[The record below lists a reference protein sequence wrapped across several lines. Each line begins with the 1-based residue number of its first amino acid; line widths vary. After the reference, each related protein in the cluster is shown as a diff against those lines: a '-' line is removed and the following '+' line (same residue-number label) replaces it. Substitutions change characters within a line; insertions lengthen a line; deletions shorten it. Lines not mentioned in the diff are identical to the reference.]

1 MIRFLIVL
9 FCVFSSVATA
19 QVPEKWFVAALARSD
34 GFAIALSEA
43 QNAKIRLQRL
53 KTDPLATK
61 PLLLEASSGLEL
73 AEARVITARLEV
85 RRGLNL
91 DVFAWNSAL
100 NTLRLASVRFD
111 FADASAKAAAAR
123 FKTGAITSVEFN
135 RAEADVR
142 AAQTEVSSAQAE
154 SLAAT
159 QVLKDRL
166 GFTPDTKVLGDAT
179 PRPTRQVLERNLEFN
194 VRVLEAKG
202 ILARA
207 KLDFE
212 IKDNEFSALVEINEA
227 RRVVLNAERNLAE
240 LRYAT
245 KSALTTRWEVYQSA
259 VAALTARE
267 RAVSLASAELK
278 TQMQRLEQ
286 GLVSKL
292 VVLQARVSVAQ
303 QQVSLEQSQQ
313 RFALAVLELAV
324 LVNLDIWQ

>member
-19 QVPEKWFVAALARSD
+19 QVPEKWFTAALARSD

-61 PLLLEASSGLEL
+61 PLLLEASSTLEL
-73 AEARVITARLEV
+73 ADARVVAARLEV
-85 RRGLNL
+85 RRSLMQ
-91 DVFAWNSAL
+91 DVFAWDTAL
-100 NTLRLASVRFD
+100 NALRLTSARFD

-135 RAEADVR
+135 RAEAEAR
-142 AAQTEVSSAQAE
+142 AAQTEVLSAQAE
-154 SLAAT
+154 LLAAT

-166 GFTPDTKVLGDAT
+166 GFTPDAKISSDPT
-179 PRPTRQVLERNLEFN
+179 PRPARQILERNLESN
-194 VRVLEAKG
+194 VRVLEAKS

-227 RRVVLNAERNLAE
+227 RRAVLNAERNLAD
-240 LRYAT
+240 LRYAI
-245 KSALTTRWEVYQSA
+245 KSALTTRWEVFQSA

-267 RAVSLASAELK
+267 RAVGLANAELK

-292 VVLQARVSVAQ
+292 VVLQARVSLVQ

-313 RFALAVLELAV
+313 RFALAVIELAV
-324 LVNLDIWQ
+324 LVNLDVWQ